1 MNCVSEVSWF
11 SRPKCRVSFVVFTPV
26 PSLSEF
32 FMKLTRFSLN
42 VSLTDS
48 QVNDLARPLMGILEK
63 FYQDPKNEEDYQR
76 WLRNVENNR
85 ENAKTK

>member
-32 FMKLTRFSLN
+32 LMKLTRFSLN